1 MLYKFLDWLA
11 DLLGIKIKEIKYLSG
26 VKKCSKH

>member
-11 DLLGIKIKEIKYLSG
+11 DLLGIEIKEIKYLSG
-26 VKKCSKH
+26 VNKCSKH